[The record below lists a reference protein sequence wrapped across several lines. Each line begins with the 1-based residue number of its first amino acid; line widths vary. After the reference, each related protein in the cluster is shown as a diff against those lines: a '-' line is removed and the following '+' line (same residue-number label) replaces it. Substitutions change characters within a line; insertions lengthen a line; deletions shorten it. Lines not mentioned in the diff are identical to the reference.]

1 MGYSIIFETKIVKLS
16 DGRII
21 HFDRSG
27 CNNDDAGRTKGEFT
41 GKLYNIDDFIKRAEG
56 FKKDSKPIKES
67 NGWDLKINSRR
78 ATYFDYG
85 EHLLRMLKR
94 AENYQDFV
102 LNRYVSAKYCVGME
116 ILKPEYKVVNRE
128 EFQAFMRSL
137 PVNSSLTYRRMMEY
151 PEVTKEQE
159 IIKALEANEY
169 IEFYIGK
176 THK

>member
-41 GKLYNIDDFIKRAEG
+41 GKLYYIDDFIKRAEG

-102 LNRYVSAKYCVGME
+102 LNRYVSAKYC
-116 ILKPEYKVVNRE
+116 ILW
-128 EFQAFMRSL
+128 A
-137 PVNSSLTYRRMMEY
+137 
-151 PEVTKEQE
+151 
-159 IIKALEANEY
+159 ALCRCLY
-169 IEFYIGK
+169 M
-176 THK
+176 